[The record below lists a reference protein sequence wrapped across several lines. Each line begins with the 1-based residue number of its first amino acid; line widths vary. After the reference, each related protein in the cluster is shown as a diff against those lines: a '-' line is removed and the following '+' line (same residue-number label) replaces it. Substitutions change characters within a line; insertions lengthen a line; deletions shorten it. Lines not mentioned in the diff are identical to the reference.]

1 MDELVAAV
9 DTLQRYAVSGAL
21 QRLLGSLP
29 AALASSAVRSLGP
42 WRPLLLPLPTPLELL
57 DRSLPG
63 TVVPLCEAGTTLTTA
78 PGGAHLA
85 CTALLLRIRR
95 LTPPADSLCDQQL
108 SGGCRG
114 A

>member
-57 DRSLPG
+57 NRCLPG
-63 TVVPLCEAGTTLTTA
+63 TVLRCHGWHPHCQVHMAGA
-78 PGGAHLA
+78 P
-85 CTALLLRIRR
+85 R
-95 LTPPADSLCDQQL
+95 LML
-108 SGGCRG
+108 SV
-114 A
+114 